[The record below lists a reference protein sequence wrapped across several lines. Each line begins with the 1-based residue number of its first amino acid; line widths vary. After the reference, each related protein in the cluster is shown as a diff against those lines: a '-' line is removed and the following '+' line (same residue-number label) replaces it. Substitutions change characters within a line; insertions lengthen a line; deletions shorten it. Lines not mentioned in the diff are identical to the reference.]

1 MTLLSVVL
9 HSIPQLPFI
18 NLSSN
23 HIFVNLA
30 SRNKVKFMI
39 NFIGFWCTFEFI
51 FPFSISALSR
61 LSTTCQYSTSSACIS
76 SHLCRNLNSAR
87 EKLIIWMAPVF
98 MSICDTTPWVNTHLI
113 SEVLQMVIVLAA
125 GERCLIILFFYIP
138 NSSRE
143 NPGANAAYCF
153 PWDRRDGWFY
163 SKYVSAQKLCSISS
177 AKFIYLCCNLYLSV
191 SSSLAYRVY
200 FSCYLFAC
208 TS

>member
-23 HIFVNLA
+23 PICVNLA

-39 NFIGFWCTFEFI
+39 NFIGFWCTFEFS

-61 LSTTCQYSTSSACIS
+61 LSTTCQYSISSDCIT
-76 SHLCRNLNSAR
+76 SHLCRNLNSSR
-87 EKLIIWMAPVF
+87 EKLIILIVPVF

-113 SEVLQMVIVLAA
+113 SEVLQMVSVLAA
-125 GERCLIILFFYIP
+125 GERCLIILFFNLA

-143 NPGANAAYCF
+143 NPGTKAPFWF

-163 SKYVSAQKLCSISS
+163 SKYVSA
-177 AKFIYLCCNLYLSV
+177 
-191 SSSLAYRVY
+191 
-200 FSCYLFAC
+200 
-208 TS
+208 